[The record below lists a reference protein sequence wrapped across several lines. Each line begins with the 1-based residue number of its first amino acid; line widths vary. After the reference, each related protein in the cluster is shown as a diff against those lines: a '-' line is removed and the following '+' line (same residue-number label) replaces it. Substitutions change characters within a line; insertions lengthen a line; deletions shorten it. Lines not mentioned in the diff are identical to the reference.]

1 MKVLVALSCFAAV
14 IATASALDCFVC
26 NSATDGS
33 CADDF
38 EATSEA
44 LKGSFLKTCPDK
56 DEDGALLPASYC
68 KKVHMWLTGE
78 YRVERDCGYR
88 MREVDGPCYQTR
100 ADDHIVDTCQCKED
114 ACNGASAAVPTLALG
129 LVALGVMLH

>member
-1 MKVLVALSCFAAV
+1 MTGRAEPQCDRPLTPHSLSPLHSSPPPNPPLPPAV
-14 IATASALDCFVC
+14 
-26 NSATDGS
+26 
-33 CADDF
+33 
-38 EATSEA
+38 
-44 LKGSFLKTCPDK
+44 
-56 DEDGALLPASYC
+56 
-68 KKVHMWLTGE
+68 TGE